1 MLVIVNFGQVFD
13 LENEGHLSFQ
23 FTVMDES
30 GARIPIATDENTIR
44 QLMRAALQHESP
56 PVRRGGNNHPQP
68 HQMSIDEEAFR
79 QEMARIEGELGDGDP
94 AFEPDVTDEG
104 EVFGGD
110 YNPESIAAQAAASLA
125 EAEPVMGAVAEQPV
139 RPPSQASGLGQGPRV
154 RVDADGFALPPTA
167 RTVPKDEMGYP
178 IVSGNVQQP
187 LIPDDD
193 GEDDGTQM

>member
-13 LENEGHLSFQ
+13 LENDGSLSFQ
-23 FTVMDES
+23 FTVMDGNGTRVPISTNES
-30 GARIPIATDENTIR
+30 TIR
-44 QLMRAALQHESP
+44 QLMSAALQPEP
-56 PVRRGGNNHPQP
+56 RPIQRGGNNQPQ

-79 QEMARIEGELGDGDP
+79 REMARIEGELDDGDP
-94 AFEPDVTDEG
+94 DEG

-110 YNPESIAAQAAASLA
+110 YSPESIAAQAAASLA
-125 EAEPVMGAVAEQPV
+125 NDPEPVMGAVAAEPV
-139 RPPSQASGLGQGPRV
+139 KPPQQAAGLGQGPRV

-178 IVSGNVQQP
+178 IVSGNQAQP
-187 LIPDDD
+187 SIPDDD